1 MVNTYVGGELYVS
14 YEIISVTST
23 TSELKM
29 LMGSD
34 AIWIECKKE

>member
-1 MVNTYVGGELYVS
+1 MLETAS

-29 LMGSD
+29 SISSD
-34 AIWIECKKE
+34 AIWIKCKKV